1 MQNQVHDQR
10 ALIMANWRATEM
22 GGFTYPIAVRLMG
35 NRLEVVRPVRREF
48 SRTAR
53 HGVWFYNLDDVDV
66 LIHLEQSNLSR
77 RRGIT
82 KSYCRLP
89 LELCDRIADAALTK
103 WRSGADVEDVEQAL
117 ELLQL

>member
-1 MQNQVHDQR
+1 MQDQR
-10 ALIMANWRATEM
+10 ALMMANWRATEM

-53 HGVWFYNLDDVDV
+53 HGVWYYNLNDVDM
-66 LIHLEQSNLSR
+66 LIHMEQSNLSR

-89 LELCDRIADAALTK
+89 LELCDRIADVALTM
-103 WRSGADVEDVEQAL
+103 WRSGADVEDIEHAL